1 MVAISVQ
8 TCSIT
13 NGGREVCTKLF
24 IFALNVGCFPQT
36 ALFMD
41 PIYRA
46 LIVCTNHT
54 DYPTKTHKTGLWLSE
69 ATHFCDELA
78 DRNLPYDIVSQ
89 KGGAIA
95 IDEKSVDRRD
105 TIDEKWYN
113 NPIFRSKLENSLKL
127 DDIDPADYQIIYFT
141 GGHGTLWDFPH
152 NQSIQRI
159 TQYMYENGGMVA
171 AVGHGVSALLN
182 ITLSDGSLLVKNR
195 QITGFSNT
203 EEKLVRL
210 DGEVPFLLED
220 ALRQKNALYSK
231 SIIPFLPY
239 IEVDER
245 LVTGQNPLSARKVG
259 RKVLEEMYEK

>member
-1 MVAISVQ
+1 M
-8 TCSIT
+8 
-13 NGGREVCTKLF
+13 
-24 IFALNVGCFPQT
+24 FPHT
-36 ALFMD
+36 AFFMD

-69 ATHFCDELA
+69 ATHFYDELA
-78 DRNLPYDIVSQ
+78 DRNLPYDIASQ
-89 KGGAIA
+89 NGGPIAIA
-95 IDEKSVDRRD
+95 EKSVDRRD
-105 TIDEKWYN
+105 TTDEKWYN

-141 GGHGTLWDFPH
+141 GGHGTMWDFPN

-159 TQYMYENGGMVA
+159 TQYVYENGGMVA

-220 ALRQKNALYSK
+220 ALRQKTALYSK
-231 SIIPFLPY
+231 SLIPFLPY